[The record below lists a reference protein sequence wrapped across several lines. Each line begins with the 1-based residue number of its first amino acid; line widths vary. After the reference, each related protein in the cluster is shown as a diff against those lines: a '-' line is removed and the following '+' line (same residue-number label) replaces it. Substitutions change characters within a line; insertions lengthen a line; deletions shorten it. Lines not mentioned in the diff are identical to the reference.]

1 MAEGKKRQ
9 LAGGLDSG
17 QVWVRWT
24 PEIAEDYPAIADAVA
39 DFKAKGM
46 KKGKDAADAATC
58 WLKERSLP
66 NYRTTVTW
74 LMLNPAEDFVEGYY
88 SLASAQVELRT
99 DHRKK
104 LGPSEYPI
112 QPAALITWIAK
123 DERSDIG
130 GKQLLAHAVG
140 IAVKVA
146 QLQGVVAIVL
156 DPFDDETAKI
166 WRGAPYNFKSSLTK
180 SADGQRRL
188 WRHLVI

>member
-1 MAEGKKRQ
+1 MAKGMQGQ
-9 LAGGLDSG
+9 LTGGLDSG
-17 QVWVRWT
+17 QIWVRWT
-24 PEIAEDYPAIADAVA
+24 PEVAEQHPNIADAVA
-39 DFKAKGM
+39 DFRAKGTER
-46 KKGKDAADAATC
+46 GKEAALAATR
-58 WLKERSLP
+58 WLRERSLP

-99 DHRKK
+99 DHRKA
-104 LGPSEYPI
+104 LESSEYPI

-123 DERSDIG
+123 DERTRIT
-130 GKQLLAHAVG
+130 GKQILAHAVG

-166 WRGAPYNFKSSLTK
+166 WRAAPYNFKSSMTR
-180 SADGQRRL
+180 SADGRRRL

>member
-1 MAEGKKRQ
+1 MAKEMQEQ
-9 LAGGLDSG
+9 LVGGLDSG
-17 QVWVRWT
+17 QIWVRWT
-24 PEIAEDYPAIADAVA
+24 PEVAEEYPNIVDAVA
-39 DFKAKGM
+39 DFRAKGTER
-46 KKGKDAADAATC
+46 GKEAALAATH

-74 LMLNPAEDFVEGYY
+74 LMLNSAENFVEGYY

-99 DHRKK
+99 DQRKA
-104 LGPSEYPI
+104 LESSEYPI

-123 DERSDIG
+123 DERTPIS

-146 QLQGVVAIVL
+146 QMQGVVAIVL

-166 WRGAPYNFKSSLTK
+166 WRAGPYNFKSSMTR
-180 SADGQRRL
+180 SADGRRRL
-188 WRHLVI
+188 WRNLVI

>member
-1 MAEGKKRQ
+1 MADQAQGH
-9 LAGGLDSG
+9 LTGGLDSG
-17 QVWVRWT
+17 QIWVRWT
-24 PEIAEDYPAIADAVA
+24 PEVADDYPSIANAVA
-39 DFKAKGM
+39 DFRAKGTEQ
-46 KKGKDAADAATC
+46 GKEAALAATH

-74 LMLNPAEDFVEGYY
+74 LMLNSAEDFVEGYY

-99 DHRKK
+99 DHRKA
-104 LGPSEYPI
+104 LDSSEYPI

-123 DERSDIG
+123 DERTHIS

-146 QLQGVVAIVL
+146 QWQGVVAIVL
-156 DPFDDETAKI
+156 DPFNDKTAKI
-166 WRGAPYNFKSSLTK
+166 WRAAPYNFKSSMTR
-180 SADGQRRL
+180 SADGRRRL